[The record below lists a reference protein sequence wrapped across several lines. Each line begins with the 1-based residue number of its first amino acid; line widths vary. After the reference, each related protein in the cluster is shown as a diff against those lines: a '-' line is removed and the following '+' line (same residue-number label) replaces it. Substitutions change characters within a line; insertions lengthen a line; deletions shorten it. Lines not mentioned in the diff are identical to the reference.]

1 MHPFRLACRLSAVS
15 ATLVLA
21 ACASPSPTTAE
32 AAPVSTIPPATMVQ
46 TIRASAGDGD
56 GELTVQPLRD
66 PMVEDLR
73 ARAVALEAQ
82 GDLAGA
88 VAALDEAMAIV
99 DSDPALLQE
108 RAELAILQDDLP
120 RATQLAERA
129 YALGAQVG
137 PLCRR
142 HWITLEQVR
151 LSTGDAEGATQA
163 RGQADSCRVV
173 GPDRF

>member
-1 MHPFRLACRLSAVS
+1 MLPRRIAFRAASIAG
-15 ATLVLA
+15 VLA
-21 ACASPSPTTAE
+21 LGACASQSPTTAE
-32 AAPVSTIPPATMVQ
+32 TAPVSTIPPATMVQ
-46 TIRASAGDGD
+46 AIRASAGDGD
-56 GELTVQPLRD
+56 GELAVQPLRD

-82 GDLAGA
+82 GDLDGA
-88 VAALDEAMAIV
+88 VAALDEALTIV

-108 RAELAILQDDLP
+108 RAELAILQNDLP
-120 RATQLAERA
+120 KATQLAERA

-163 RGQADSCRVV
+163 RGQADGCRVA

>member
-1 MHPFRLACRLSAVS
+1 MHPFRLALRLSALS
-15 ATLVLA
+15 AALVLV
-21 ACASPSPTTAE
+21 ACASPSPTTAG
-32 AAPVSTIPPATMVQ
+32 AVPASTIPPVTMVQ
-46 TIRASAGDGD
+46 AIRASAGDGD
-56 GELTVQPLRD
+56 GELAVQPLRD

-73 ARAVALEAQ
+73 ARAVTLEAQ

-88 VAALDEAMAIV
+88 VAALDEAMTIV

-108 RAELAILQDDLP
+108 RAELAILQNDLP

-163 RGQADSCRVV
+163 RGQADGCRVA
-173 GPDRF
+173 GPNRY

>member
-1 MHPFRLACRLSAVS
+1 MLPRRIAFRAASIAG
-15 ATLVLA
+15 VLA
-21 ACASPSPTTAE
+21 LGACASQSPTTAE
-32 AAPVSTIPPATMVQ
+32 TAPVSTIPPATMVQ
-46 TIRASAGDGD
+46 AIRASAGDGD
-56 GELTVQPLRD
+56 GELAVQPLRD

-73 ARAVALEAQ
+73 ARAVTLEAR
-82 GDLAGA
+82 GDLDGA
-88 VAALDEAMAIV
+88 VAALDEAMTIV

-108 RAELAILQDDLP
+108 RAELAILQNDLTK
-120 RATQLAERA
+120 ATQLAERA

-163 RGQADSCRVV
+163 RGQADGCRVA

>member
-1 MHPFRLACRLSAVS
+1 MHPFRLACRLSALS
-15 ATLVLA
+15 GALVLA
-21 ACASPSPTTAE
+21 ACASPSRTA
-32 AAPVSTIPPATMVQ
+32 ADTATVSTIPPATMVQ
-46 TIRASAGDGD
+46 AIRASAGDGD
-56 GELTVQPLRD
+56 GELAVQPLRD

-73 ARAVALEAQ
+73 ARAVTLEAQ

-108 RAELAILQDDLP
+108 RAELAILQNDLP

-142 HWITLEQVR
+142 HWVTLEQVR

-163 RGQADSCRVV
+163 RGQADGCRVA
-173 GPDRF
+173 GPNRY

>member
-1 MHPFRLACRLSAVS
+1 MHPFRIACRLTALSAAV
-15 ATLVLA
+15 VLA
-21 ACASPSPTTAE
+21 ACASPSPTTDATP
-32 AAPVSTIPPATMVQ
+32 ASTIPPATMVQ
-46 TIRASAGDGD
+46 AIRASAGDGD
-56 GELTVQPLRD
+56 GELAVQPLRD

-73 ARAVALEAQ
+73 ARAVTLEAQ
-82 GDLAGA
+82 GDLDGA
-88 VAALDEAMAIV
+88 VAALDEAMTIV

-108 RAELAILQDDLP
+108 RAELAILQNDLP
-120 RATQLAERA
+120 KATQLAERA

-163 RGQADSCRVV
+163 RGQADGCRVA
-173 GPDRF
+173 GPNRY

>member
-1 MHPFRLACRLSAVS
+1 MLPRRTVFRAASVAGVLA
-15 ATLVLA
+15 LA
-21 ACASPSPTTAE
+21 ACASQSPTTADT
-32 AAPVSTIPPATMVQ
+32 APASTIAPATMVQ
-46 TIRASAGDGD
+46 AIRASAGDGD
-56 GELTVQPLRD
+56 GELAVQPLRD

-82 GDLAGA
+82 GDLDGA
-88 VAALDEAMAIV
+88 VAALDEALTIV

-108 RAELAILQDDLP
+108 RAELAILQNDLP
-120 RATQLAERA
+120 KATQLAERA

-163 RGQADSCRVV
+163 RSQADGCRVA